1 MTAAAGLRGRRVL
14 VTGATGQV
22 AGPVAQHFAAENEV
36 FLLGRFRRPEDEEKA
51 RALGGIPVRADLAG
65 DLSAVPRDVDAVL
78 HFAVVKRGAD
88 RFDDDLVANAEGA
101 GRLLAHCRGARAFL
115 HCSSAAVYQAKGG
128 EPVRESD
135 PLGDH
140 HRRMLPTY
148 SLSKIASESVV
159 RFACREH
166 GVPTTVARL
175 GVPYGSAGGWPFV
188 HLVMMKQGLPIPV
201 HPSGRNRFPLLH
213 EDDYV
218 AHVEGLLGA
227 ASVPATIVNWA
238 GSEDTCIED
247 WCARLGELTGLEPKL
262 EPSASALE
270 PLPLDLTRMHAL
282 LGPTRVPWREGI
294 RRMVELRA
302 PELLRGAGA

>member
-1 MTAAAGLRGRRVL
+1 VSAATDLRGRRIL

-22 AGPVAQHFAAENEV
+22 AAPVARHLAAENEV
-36 FLLGRFRRPEDEEKA
+36 FLLGRFRRPEDEDRA
-51 RALGGIPVRADLAG
+51 RSLGGVPVRADLAG
-65 DLSAVPRDVDAVL
+65 DLSAVPRDVDHVL
-78 HFAVVKRGAD
+78 HFAVVKRGAE
-88 RFDDDLVANAEGA
+88 RFDDDLTANAEGA
-101 GRLLAHCRGARAFL
+101 GRLLAHCREARGFL
-115 HCSSAAVYQAKGG
+115 HCSSAAVYQARGG
-128 EPVRESD
+128 EPVAETD

-148 SLSKIASESVV
+148 SLCKIASESVV

-166 GVPTTVARL
+166 GVPTTIARL

-218 AHVEGLLGA
+218 AQVEGLLAA

-247 WCARLGELTGLEPKL
+247 WCAWLGELTGLEPKL
-262 EPSASALE
+262 ESNESALE
-270 PLPLDLTRMHAL
+270 PLPLDLARMHAL
-282 LGPTRVPWREGI
+282 LGETRVSWREGI
-294 RRMVELRA
+294 RRMVAARA
-302 PELLRGAGA
+302 PELLRAGGA